1 MSEAQRFNVLRAQEA
16 ERIEKEW
23 GSLTW
28 YASRSLGNSTEMTT
42 GICRLKPGMANP
54 RHSHP
59 NCSEVLT
66 VLEGRIM
73 HTSDAAGNEVELGP
87 GDTIT
92 ASPHRLHQARNV
104 GDTEA
109 VLIIAFSSADRE
121 VQGE

>member
-1 MSEAQRFNVLRAQEA
+1 MSDSQHFSVLRAQDA
-16 ERIEKEW
+16 ERIEQEW

-28 YASRSLGNSTEMTT
+28 YASRALGNSTDMTT
-42 GICRLKPGMANP
+42 GICRLKPGMSNP

-73 HTSDAAGNEVELGP
+73 HTCDAEGNEVELGP

-92 ASPHRLHQARNV
+92 APPHYAHQARNV
-104 GDTEA
+104 GDREA
-109 VLIIAFSSADRE
+109 VLHIAFSSADRR
-121 VQGE
+121 VNGE